1 MAINRNNKLTKGNT
15 MNYKEKIT
23 NELASHKDTLITNVQ
38 TMLIDKYNLGSF
50 KIAYANVF
58 QKHDE
63 YGFNR
68 YRDNKWFD
76 VVDQKDDLVTV
87 QVKDYW
93 SKQMKDCE
101 TYNVHF
107 NPTKLTALQVSDL
120 ALKYATNKVEKMLSF
135 YETRLHEKLD
145 DTNEAQPITNLEIVS
160 FGIEDIFYPVTRL
173 KVEVQNGA
181 KCELTTSIVWKT
193 SELGNAFFQMPT
205 RFHNATDPKGRKVA
219 RPSFDAFAYAICDNK
234 EAYSEMVRIRV
245 ANEKID
251 KEYARVQKRFQD
263 KIDNWTAE
271 MNRELDDVTAKR
283 PVALDKCA

>member
-1 MAINRNNKLTKGNT
+1 

-23 NELASHKDTLITNVQ
+23 NELASHRDVLINNLQ
-38 TMLIDKYNLGSF
+38 SMLFHKYRTKGNF
-50 KIAYANVF
+50 KIPYYHVF
-58 QKHDE
+58 DNNDE
-63 YGFNR
+63 YGFREYHNNEW
-68 YRDNKWFD
+68 YD
-76 VVDQKDDLVTV
+76 VVDKEDDLVTI
-87 QVKDYW
+87 QVRDYW
-93 SKQMKDCE
+93 SKEMEERE

-107 NPTKLTALQVSDL
+107 NQTKLTSAQVFDL
-120 ALKYATNKVEKMLSF
+120 ALEKATAKVDTMLSF

-193 SELGNAFFQMPT
+193 SQLCNAFFQMPT

-234 EAYSEMVRIRV
+234 VAYSEIVRIRV
-245 ANEKID
+245 ANEKLD

-271 MNRELDDVTAKR
+271 MNKELDKVTAKR

>member
-1 MAINRNNKLTKGNT
+1 

-23 NELASHKDTLITNVQ
+23 NELASHRDVLINNLQ
-38 TMLIDKYNLGSF
+38 SMLFHKYRTKGNF
-50 KIAYANVF
+50 KIPYYHVF
-58 QKHDE
+58 DNNDE
-63 YGFNR
+63 YGFREYHNNEW
-68 YRDNKWFD
+68 YD
-76 VVDQKDDLVTV
+76 VVDKEDDLVTI
-87 QVKDYW
+87 QVRDYW
-93 SKQMKDCE
+93 SKEMEERE

-107 NPTKLTALQVSDL
+107 NQTKLTSAQVFDL
-120 ALKYATNKVEKMLSF
+120 ALEKATAKVDTMLSF

-193 SELGNAFFQMPT
+193 SELGNEFFQMPT
-205 RFHNATDPKGRKVA
+205 KFHNATDPKGRKVA

-234 EAYSEMVRIRV
+234 DAYSEMVRIRV
-245 ANEKID
+245 ANEKLD

-271 MNRELDDVTAKR
+271 MNKELDKVTAKR

>member
-1 MAINRNNKLTKGNT
+1 

-23 NELASHKDTLITNVQ
+23 NELASHRDVLINNLQ
-38 TMLIDKYNLGSF
+38 SMLFHKYRTKGNF
-50 KIAYANVF
+50 KIPYYHVF
-58 QKHDE
+58 DNNDE
-63 YGFNR
+63 YGFREYHNNEW
-68 YRDNKWFD
+68 YD
-76 VVDQKDDLVTV
+76 VVDKEDDLVTV
-87 QVKDYW
+87 KVRGYW
-93 SKQMKDCE
+93 SKEMEERE

-107 NPTKLTALQVSDL
+107 NQTKLTSAQVFDL
-120 ALKYATNKVEKMLSF
+120 ALEKATAKVDTMLSF

-193 SELGNAFFQMPT
+193 SQLCNAFFQMPT

-234 EAYSEMVRIRV
+234 VAYSEIVRIRV
-245 ANEKID
+245 ANEKLD

-271 MNRELDDVTAKR
+271 MNKELDKVTAKR

>member
-1 MAINRNNKLTKGNT
+1 VPYAI
-15 MNYKEKIT
+15 
-23 NELASHKDTLITNVQ
+23 
-38 TMLIDKYNLGSF
+38 
-50 KIAYANVF
+50 VF
-58 QKHDE
+58 QKTNDE
-63 YGFNR
+63 YGFNA
-68 YRDNKWFD
+68 YRNNEWYNVTDE
-76 VVDQKDDLVTV
+76 KDDLVTI
-87 QVKDYW
+87 QVRDYW

-101 TYNVHF
+101 TYRVHF
-107 NPTKLTALQVSDL
+107 TQKLSHTELFEL
-120 ALKYATNKVEKMLSF
+120 AYEKASAKVDTMLSF

-234 EAYSEMVRIRV
+234 EAYSEIVRMRV
-245 ANEKID
+245 ANEKLD

-271 MNRELDDVTAKR
+271 MNKELDKVTAKR

>member
-1 MAINRNNKLTKGNT
+1 MLFHKYRTKGN
-15 MNYKEKIT
+15 
-23 NELASHKDTLITNVQ
+23 
-38 TMLIDKYNLGSF
+38 F
-50 KIAYANVF
+50 KIPYYHVF
-58 QKHDE
+58 DNNDE
-63 YGFNR
+63 YGFREYHNNEW
-68 YRDNKWFD
+68 YD
-76 VVDQKDDLVTV
+76 VVDKEDDLVTI
-87 QVKDYW
+87 QVRDYW
-93 SKQMKDCE
+93 SKEMEERE

-107 NPTKLTALQVSDL
+107 NQTKLTSAQVFDL
-120 ALKYATNKVEKMLSF
+120 ALEKATAKVDTMLSF

-193 SELGNAFFQMPT
+193 SQLCNAFFQMPT

-234 EAYSEMVRIRV
+234 VAYSEIVRIRV
-245 ANEKID
+245 ANEKLD

-271 MNRELDDVTAKR
+271 MNKELDKVTAKR

>member
-1 MAINRNNKLTKGNT
+1 

-23 NELASHKDTLITNVQ
+23 NELASHRDVLINNLQ
-38 TMLIDKYNLGSF
+38 SMLIKQYVKNGTV
-50 KIAYANVF
+50 KVPYAIMF
-58 QKHDE
+58 QKTIDE
-63 YGFNR
+63 YGFNT
-68 YRDNKWFD
+68 YRNNEWYN
-76 VVDQKDDLVTV
+76 VTNEKDDLVTV
-87 QVKDYW
+87 QVQDYW
-93 SKQMKDCE
+93 SKKMKDCE
-101 TYNVHF
+101 TYFVHF
-107 NPTKLTALQVSDL
+107 TQKLGHTELCEL
-120 ALKYATNKVEKMLSF
+120 AYEKASAKVDRMLSF

-145 DTNEAQPITNLEIVS
+145 DTNEAQPVTNLEIVS

-193 SELGNAFFQMPT
+193 SELGNEFFQMPT

-234 EAYSEMVRIRV
+234 DAYSEMVRIRV
-245 ANEKID
+245 ANEKLD

-271 MNRELDDVTAKR
+271 MNKELDKVTAKR

>member
-1 MAINRNNKLTKGNT
+1 

-23 NELASHKDTLITNVQ
+23 NELASHRGVLINNLQ
-38 TMLIDKYNLGSF
+38 SMLIHKYRTKGNF
-50 KIAYANVF
+50 KIPYYHVF
-58 QKHDE
+58 ENNDE
-63 YGFNR
+63 YGFREYHNNEW
-68 YRDNKWFD
+68 YD
-76 VVDQKDDLVTV
+76 VVDKEDDLVTV
-87 QVKDYW
+87 KVRGYW
-93 SKQMKDCE
+93 SKEMEERE

-107 NPTKLTALQVSDL
+107 NQTKLTSAQVFDL
-120 ALKYATNKVEKMLSF
+120 ALEKATAKVDTMLSF

-193 SELGNAFFQMPT
+193 SQLCNAFFQMPT

-234 EAYSEMVRIRV
+234 VAYSEIVRIRV
-245 ANEKID
+245 ANEKLD

-263 KIDNWTAE
+263 KIDNLTAE
-271 MNRELDDVTAKR
+271 MNKELDKVTAKR

>member
-1 MAINRNNKLTKGNT
+1 

-23 NELASHKDTLITNVQ
+23 NELASHRGVLINNLQ
-38 TMLIDKYNLGSF
+38 SMLFHKYRTKGNF
-50 KIAYANVF
+50 KIPYYHVF
-58 QKHDE
+58 ENNDE
-63 YGFNR
+63 YGFREYHNNEW
-68 YRDNKWFD
+68 YD
-76 VVDQKDDLVTV
+76 VVDKEDDLVTV
-87 QVKDYW
+87 KVRGYW
-93 SKQMKDCE
+93 SKEMEERE

-107 NPTKLTALQVSDL
+107 NQTKLTSAQVFDL
-120 ALKYATNKVEKMLSF
+120 ALEKATAKVDTMLSF

-193 SELGNAFFQMPT
+193 SQLCNAFFQMPT

-234 EAYSEMVRIRV
+234 VAYSEIVRIRV
-245 ANEKID
+245 ANEKLD

-271 MNRELDDVTAKR
+271 MNKELDKVTAKR

>member
-1 MAINRNNKLTKGNT
+1 

-23 NELASHKDTLITNVQ
+23 NELASHRDVLINNLQ
-38 TMLIDKYNLGSF
+38 SMLFHKYRTKGNF
-50 KIAYANVF
+50 KIPYYHVF
-58 QKHDE
+58 DNNDE
-63 YGFNR
+63 YGFREYHNNEW
-68 YRDNKWFD
+68 YD
-76 VVDQKDDLVTV
+76 VVDKEDDLVTV
-87 QVKDYW
+87 KVRGYW
-93 SKQMKDCE
+93 SKEMEERE

-107 NPTKLTALQVSDL
+107 NQTKLTSAQVFDL
-120 ALKYATNKVEKMLSF
+120 ALEKATAKVDTMLSF

-193 SELGNAFFQMPT
+193 SELGNEFFQMPT
-205 RFHNATDPKGRKVA
+205 KFHNATDPKGRKVA

-234 EAYSEMVRIRV
+234 DAYSEMVRIRV
-245 ANEKID
+245 ANEKLD

-271 MNRELDDVTAKR
+271 MNKELDKVTAKR